1 MREHAVIGLGKIQD
15 ARVAPL
21 LIEMLR
27 DPDRSVQKQALQSL
41 GELRDSSA
49 VPVLQEIASSRMD
62 REMSALAKQMLE
74 LYF

>member
-1 MREHAVIGLGKIQD
+1 
-15 ARVAPL
+15 
-21 LIEMLR
+21 MLR